1 MYILYLLHPSGM
13 FLRFYEIKVACQKL
27 CTCLVVASGPK
38 NRHVVCALHNS
49 IRQPI
54 FASEC
59 AVGAA
64 TADTA
69 RTLLAEQLFSC
80 VLYESGGANAF

>member
-1 MYILYLLHPSGM
+1 M

-54 FASEC
+54 FASES

-64 TADTA
+64 TADTADTA

-80 VLYESGGANAF
+80 VLYESGGARQELFVCA